1 MAKLQTGTRIFG
13 TANVDSTLVVGNI
26 SPTNSTSN
34 STGSLIVTGGVGI
47 SGNLWSDKVFISN
60 TTTSTSNTTGSL
72 IVTGGVGLTGN
83 LYMKGSANITAQAV
97 LTDDMLSIDTAGYPV
112 TTAGLNAIN
121 VRYQGGAAAIEGTAV
136 RVDAIPGS
144 TAGGIWNSYRIL
156 QSTGAASGV
165 VANGVKFDNITSAGG
180 TDNMI
185 YAGTGWDSIIN
196 LNGTSLIHGSGAIK
210 LINGTTAE
218 APIYANANGA
228 LLTTATQGAIEVAAN
243 NIYYTSNPSIGTGR
257 NVVQASQFGVLA
269 TSATVASGGAFF
281 TNTVR
286 PQLAQGQYHHF
297 RYYLA
302 WTKATAGTLTYSFT
316 PTAGTF
322 VNLRAEARTYVAGAV
337 LAAVT
342 NMASITATA
351 SATTTSSASASI
363 ANNAAGYTI
372 IEGFVVPS
380 TNCRLSLLVT
390 DSAGTV
396 TSVLGSNFLVTNLG
410 AVNIGNIA

>member
-1 MAKLQTGTRIFG
+1 MALLLSGTRVYGNTFI
-13 TANVDSTLVVGNI
+13 DSVLVLG
-26 SPTNSTSN
+26 
-34 STGSLIVTGGVGI
+34 
-47 SGNLWSDKVFISN
+47 N
-60 TTTSTSNTTGSL
+60 TTPFDATSNTTGSL
-72 IVTGGVGLTGN
+72 RVTGGAGITGN
-83 LYMKGSANITAQAV
+83 LYSGNHVIT
-97 LTDDMLSIDTAGYPV
+97 
-112 TTAGLNAIN
+112 
-121 VRYQGGAAAIEGTAV
+121 
-136 RVDAIPGS
+136 
-144 TAGGIWNSYRIL
+144 
-156 QSTGAASGV
+156 
-165 VANGVKFDNITSAGG
+165 
-180 TDNMI
+180 
-185 YAGTGWDSIIN
+185 
-196 LNGTSLIHGSGAIK
+196 GSG
-210 LINGTTAE
+210 NGIIFVDGTK
-218 APIYANANGA
+218 
-228 LLTTATQGAIEVAAN
+228 LTTAPSSTGLANSGSLITVNSSSQLFVSNTYNSTSNTTGALVIAGGLGVGKTLWAN
-243 NIYYTSNPSIGTGR
+243 NIVLDIGTTTVAPLEFNTGINLTTPLQGVVEFDGNNAFLTANTTIGTGR

-269 TSATVASGGAFF
+269 TSASVASGGAFF
-281 TNTVR
+281 TATVR

-302 WTKATAGTLTYSFT
+302 WTKATTGTLTYSFT

-351 SATTTSSASASI
+351 SATTTSTASASI
-363 ANNAAGYTI
+363 ANAASGHTI